1 MGQAL
6 ERKEERTEM
15 GEIEERRCVGGEWVD
30 TEEC

>member
-30 TEEC
+30 TEGC